1 MNRFRIIIIC
11 LIMGCC
17 SFGLKAQ
24 NPVNALKDTVAK
36 NVQGVIDNSAQILV
50 GGDPSN
56 VQNNKGDKSGDVSQ
70 TGDNM
75 QPDGHGVGAGNW
87 PSDYPKIIIDFEEFG
102 WENIGDV
109 YDGIFYVKL
118 NGRSNTYRFYRVKN
132 ATQVGHSEWYAIQN
146 PRFDHGV
153 CAVRSC
159 KPYSGDPEKPYTCKY
174 RWYILKSNGDSI
186 ALDPSITQVTNFYDG
201 LAVAST
207 GPYNERFYINDRG
220 QKVYPHIKLAKS
232 GLDFKNYPLT
242 EGTRRLFK
250 GDNNKFG
257 YMDATGRVVI
267 EPKYEKARNFS
278 SGYALVYDY
287 QNTERKWWVINTLG
301 EKISEVPDKYK
312 SFTGAAVT
320 SFINSTAMAHNDE
333 TDQVDIVNQLMQVK
347 ATYDKSSGFFLKNVP
362 PDAAIAI
369 VSNSGWEHPKF
380 CTTTGEL
387 VKDQE
392 YPYGPYSKYELTDP
406 EISSYPDCQ
415 EDPANVNN
423 QLGWHNTG
431 YWASHH
437 TLIGD
442 TDVVYN
448 YKGVVWEYRNSYNKV
463 RQFCAEGYSPG
474 IKYSTANWHQQGLT
488 GDWVQELKEHYVYFD
503 TEGKVLLEFVL
514 PEEKKD

>member
-1 MNRFRIIIIC
+1 MNRFRIVIFC

-17 SFGLKAQ
+17 SLGLKAQ

-50 GGDPSN
+50 GGDPKN
-56 VQNNKGDKSGDVSQ
+56 VQNNKNSASGNVKEANNSEEE
-70 TGDNM
+70 
-75 QPDGHGVGAGNW
+75 HGKGAGTW
-87 PSDYPKIIIDFEEFG
+87 PSDYPKVIIDFEDFG
-102 WENIGDV
+102 WTNIGDV
-109 YDGIFYVKL
+109 YDGIFSISI
-118 NGRSNTYRFYRVKN
+118 NGRANTYRFYRVKN
-132 ATQVGHSEWYAIQN
+132 ATQVGNSDWYAIQN

-159 KPYSGDPEKPYTCKY
+159 VPYSGDPEKPYTCKY

-207 GPYNERFYINDRG
+207 GPYNERFYINDKG

-232 GLDFKNYPLT
+232 NLDFKNYPLT

-250 GDNNKFG
+250 SDNGKFG

-267 EPKYEKARNFS
+267 QPQYEKARNFS
-278 SGYALVYDY
+278 GGYALVYDY
-287 QNTERKWWVINTLG
+287 QNTGRKWWVINMLG

-312 SFTGAAVT
+312 SFSGTTVT

-362 PDAAIAI
+362 SDAAIAI
-369 VSNSGWEHPKF
+369 VSNSKWEHPKF

-392 YPYGPYSKYELTDP
+392 YPYGPYTNHELTNP
-406 EISSYPDCQ
+406 EITSYPDCQ

-423 QLGWHNTG
+423 HLGWHNTG

-437 TLIGD
+437 TLVGD

-448 YKGVVWEYRNSYNKV
+448 YNGVVWEYKNTYTKV

-474 IKYSTANWHQQGLT
+474 SKFSTANWHQLGLT
-488 GDWVQELKEHYVYFD
+488 GEWAQDLEEHYVFFD
-503 TEGKVLLEFVL
+503 INGNVMLEFVL
-514 PEEKKD
+514 PKED

>member
-17 SFGLKAQ
+17 SLGLKAQ

-70 TGDNM
+70 IGDNM
-75 QPDGHGVGAGNW
+75 QQDGHGVGAGNW

-301 EKISEVPDKYK
+301 ERGTPLPRR
-312 SFTGAAVT
+312 
-320 SFINSTAMAHNDE
+320 N
-333 TDQVDIVNQLMQVK
+333 
-347 ATYDKSSGFFLKNVP
+347 
-362 PDAAIAI
+362 
-369 VSNSGWEHPKF
+369 
-380 CTTTGEL
+380 
-387 VKDQE
+387 
-392 YPYGPYSKYELTDP
+392 DP
-406 EISSYPDCQ
+406 ES
-415 EDPANVNN
+415 
-423 QLGWHNTG
+423 
-431 YWASHH
+431 
-437 TLIGD
+437 
-442 TDVVYN
+442 
-448 YKGVVWEYRNSYNKV
+448 
-463 RQFCAEGYSPG
+463 
-474 IKYSTANWHQQGLT
+474 
-488 GDWVQELKEHYVYFD
+488 
-503 TEGKVLLEFVL
+503 
-514 PEEKKD
+514 